1 MPIAGTLPSRNR
13 GRSGPVRLFLMCGV
27 LLIAAVATGT
37 GLILSNLRER
47 ALSDSENALQ
57 NIALVVAEQA
67 NRALQAI
74 DLVQTGLIERMQ
86 ALGVTSGAAYERQM
100 SGHDVHLMLKDKIAG
115 LPHIDGITII
125 NAQGK
130 LINLSRSW
138 PIPEV
143 DVSDRDYFKA
153 LQSNPQLSSFVS
165 SPVRNPGTGM
175 WTVYYARKFVAP
187 DGAFLGL
194 VLGDLKLQYFEK
206 LFGTLAL
213 GDGSAVALFRHDGVL
228 LVRYPPRESP
238 GRSYAGSDL
247 FKKMLAG
254 ADRGVL
260 RQTSVIDGTERL
272 VAGHRLADYP
282 IVVGV
287 ATTVTAALAG
297 WRSATVY
304 MTGTAVLLILVIG
317 VTILLSIRQIKNYE
331 LLAKARAEKDQKMR
345 LDAALNNMRQGLQMY
360 DANGSV
366 VLTNQKYLK
375 MYGLPPN
382 AANREWTIRDVLHL
396 RKSVGTLAEDP
407 DQFLKTIDHGK
418 VEARVVQLPDGR
430 KILVTNAPV
439 PDGGWVSTHD
449 DITESKRR
457 EASFRLLFESNP
469 LPMWVYDI
477 DTFRFLA
484 VNDAA
489 VAHYGFSRERFLAM
503 TVADIRPVEDRE
515 RLAQFVRSTPG
526 TQEGEELWRHRKADG
541 TEIEVAIY
549 SRALR
554 YEGRAAVLV
563 AIRDVTEQRRAEME
577 RARSEERITHLAHHD
592 MLTDLPN
599 RLLFSERLDQALA
612 RVHRGERLAVLYL
625 DLDDFKCI
633 NDTLGHPIGDELLKA
648 VADRLRNCVREID
661 TLARLGGDEFA
672 IVQASLEQ
680 PSDAAALATRIR
692 ETIRAPYLLDGHKVE
707 VDVSIGIAVAPN
719 DGIERDEL
727 LKNADMA
734 LYGGKTAGRGMYCFF
749 EPEMNERMKA
759 RLELERDLRRALVG
773 GEFELFYQPLVN
785 VQDNEK
791 ISGFEALLRWRHP
804 ERGMIAP
811 SEFISIAE
819 EIGVIVPLGEWVLRT
834 ACAEAATW
842 PDDIKIAVNLSP
854 AQLTGHNL
862 VQLVISSLAS
872 SGLPARRLELEI
884 TELVLMQNTF
894 ATLDTLHQLRELG
907 VRIAMDDFGTGHSSL
922 SYLLSFP
929 FDKIKID
936 RCFIKGLP
944 DENNCLAIVR
954 AIAGLASSLHMTTT
968 AEGVETESQL
978 EMVKALGCTEMQG
991 YIFSPPR
998 PAGEISRL
1006 FLLPAESVANVA

>member
-1 MPIAGTLPSRNR
+1 
-13 GRSGPVRLFLMCGV
+13 MCGV
-27 LLIAAVATGT
+27 LLIAAVAIGT

-47 ALSDSENALQ
+47 ALSDRKSTLQ
-57 NIALVVAEQA
+57 NIALVLAEQTD
-67 NRALQAI
+67 RAFQAI
-74 DLVQTGLIERMQ
+74 DLVQIGLIDRIHT
-86 ALGVTSGAAYERQM
+86 LGVTSSAEYERQL
-100 SGHDVHLMLKDKIAG
+100 SGHDVHLMLKDKIAS
-115 LPHIDGITII
+115 LPHVDAVMII

-130 LINLSRSW
+130 LINFSRSW
-138 PIPEV
+138 PIPDV
-143 DVSDRDYFKA
+143 NVSDRDYFKA
-153 LQSNPQLSSFVS
+153 LQSDPQLSSFVS
-165 SPVRNPGTGM
+165 EPVRNPGTGT
-175 WTVYYARKFVAP
+175 WTIYFARKVVSP
-187 DGAFLGL
+187 DGEFLGL
-194 VLGDLKLQYFEK
+194 VLGAMELGYFEK
-206 LFGTLAL
+206 FFGSLVL
-213 GDGSAVALFRHDGVL
+213 GEESAIALFRRDGIL

-238 GRSYAGSDL
+238 GRSYAKAEL
-247 FKKMLAG
+247 FTKILAH

-260 RQTSVIDGTERL
+260 RLTSVIDGKELL
-272 VAGHRLADYP
+272 VAARSLAHYP

-287 ATTVTAALAG
+287 ATTVAASLAA
-297 WRSATVY
+297 WRGAATY
-304 MTGTAVLLILVIG
+304 MTGTAVLFILVIG
-317 VTILLSIRQIKNYE
+317 ASVLIGIKQFKNYE
-331 LLAKARAEKDQKMR
+331 LLAKARAEKDQKMQ

-360 DANGSV
+360 DAKGSV
-366 VLTNQKYLK
+366 ILTNQKYLK
-375 MYGLPPN
+375 MYGLPPD
-382 AANREWTIRDVLHL
+382 AVNRDWTIRDVLHL
-396 RKSVGTLAEDP
+396 RKAAGTLAGDP
-407 DQFLKTIDHGK
+407 DQYLAKMIDHGRVETK
-418 VEARVVQLPDGR
+418 VVRLPDGR
-430 KILVTNAPV
+430 TISVTNAPV
-439 PDGGWVSTHD
+439 PDGGWVSTHE
-449 DITESKRR
+449 DITESKWR
-457 EASFRLLFESNP
+457 EASFRLLFEGNP
-469 LPMWVYDI
+469 LPMWVFDI
-477 DTFRFLA
+477 DTLRFLA

-503 TVADIRPVEDRE
+503 TVADIRPIEDRE
-515 RLAQFVRSTPG
+515 RLVQFVRSTPG
-526 TQEGEELWRHRKADG
+526 TQQGEELWRHRKADG

-554 YEGRAAVLV
+554 YERRAAVLV

-625 DLDDFKCI
+625 DLDHFKRI

-648 VADRLRNCVREID
+648 VADRLRSCVRGID
-661 TLARLGGDEFA
+661 SLARLGGDEFA
-672 IVQASLEQ
+672 IVQTSLEQ

-692 ETIRAPYLLDGHKVE
+692 ETIKTPYILDGHKVE
-707 VDVSIGIAVAPN
+707 VDVSIGIAIAPN
-719 DGIERDEL
+719 DSIERDEL

-759 RLELERDLRRALVG
+759 RHELERDLRKALVG

-785 VQDNEK
+785 VQDNE
-791 ISGFEALLRWRHP
+791 ISAFEALLRWRHP
-804 ERGMIAP
+804 ERGMISP
-811 SEFISIAE
+811 SEFISVAE
-819 EIGVIVPLGEWVLRT
+819 EIGVIIPLGEWVLRT

-854 AQLTGHNL
+854 AQLTSHNL

-894 ATLDTLHQLRELG
+894 ATLDTLHQLRQLG

-954 AIAGLASSLHMTTT
+954 AIAGLASSLDMTTT